1 MIEKEIVYSNPVR
14 IDDDTIQLDKS
25 SKVVVS
31 VASLLVNK
39 ESHGLELAKIDMVL
53 EVLKGL

>member
-1 MIEKEIVYSNPVR
+1 MIEKDVVYSNPVR

-31 VASLLVNK
+31 VVSLLAKK
-39 ESHGLELAKIDMVL
+39 ESHGLVLAEVNKILD
-53 EVLKGL
+53 VLKGL